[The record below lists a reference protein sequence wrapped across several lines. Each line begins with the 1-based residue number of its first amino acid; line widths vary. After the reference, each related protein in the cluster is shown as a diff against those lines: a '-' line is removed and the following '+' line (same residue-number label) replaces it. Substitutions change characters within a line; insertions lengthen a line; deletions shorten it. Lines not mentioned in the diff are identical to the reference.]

1 MGRLRSASRD
11 TVNLL
16 SSFEV
21 WLTREAEYPLAALVV
36 VVAFSSL
43 ARSFGGRSFIPHLFF
58 VCLFCFVVSGDQLAH
73 ADSTF

>member
-1 MGRLRSASRD
+1 MSEVRVGRLRSASRD

-16 SSFEV
+16 SGFEV

-43 ARSFGGRSFIPHLFF
+43 ARSFGGRSFIPGLRFF
-58 VCLFCFVVSGDQLAH
+58 FFQS
-73 ADSTF
+73 SS